1 MQVLWWLAPPL
12 VATLVAM
19 LWAGWA
25 GRDRDD
31 VHRDDSEEALERMRK
46 ALARPTPAKATRV
59 SPIVTETSHGVALRG
74 AGRRPKQAAD
84 GPR

>member
-31 VHRDDSEEALERMRK
+31 VHRDDSDEALERMRK
-46 ALARPTPAKATRV
+46 ALARPAPANVVRV
-59 SPIVTETSHGVALRG
+59 SPVLTEASHGVAVRG
-74 AGRRPKQAAD
+74 AARRPRSLD
-84 GPR
+84 RPR